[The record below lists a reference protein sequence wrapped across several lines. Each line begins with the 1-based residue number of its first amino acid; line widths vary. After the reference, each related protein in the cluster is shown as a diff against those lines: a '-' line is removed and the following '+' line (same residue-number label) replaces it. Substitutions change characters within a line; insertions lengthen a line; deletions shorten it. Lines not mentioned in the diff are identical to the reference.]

1 MGKEKWQMTNGGWQM
16 ADDRPALTKVIQ
28 FLGRSTGHGLKTR
41 SLLQWARRQKDY
53 WCQFLFRRNE
63 I

>member
-1 MGKEKWQMTNGGWQM
+1 MTNGGWQM